1 MKDRYIE
8 VLSAESGR
16 DKIGLIFA
24 DNTQIIVPSYYFDA
38 EKKKVSELSKEE
50 RNKIKRI
57 ILAWQKYQKR
67 NKDLNYG
74 IVEGEEQFYDYDL
87 ALEIVQDFIENG
99 LYVEFESINKIRRCG
114 KIEFPETI
122 KRCKPLVTANGPVYL
137 EYYTKLK
144 KTVDQNILKNV
155 QIQVLNDI
163 AKLIGWMIGF
173 NVHFDLE
180 SRPTR
185 LNKSTVSQLL
195 QLRNTSFNSR
205 KIQLINYLIK
215 YIEMNSDSSN
225 NKENLVVATAYHFW
239 EAMVSDTIG
248 NITRNK
254 MKKVYYV
261 RHAYTNKNNGSI
273 MWQSKPLMPDTIS
286 ETEKAITVLDAKYY
300 TNGNLPDNYDITK
313 QFAYM
318 DKAYSYFKQQKDERE
333 FRNIMV
339 LPTDKENRLSD
350 LQIVFDPSIESTDSK
365 IPIELLYINFSE
377 MLDAYLAGKKID
389 IEQII

>member
-24 DNTQIIVPSYYFDA
+24 DNTQIIVPSYYFDIK
-38 EKKKVSELSKEE
+38 KKKVTELSKEE
-50 RNKIKRI
+50 KNKIKRI

-144 KTVDQNILKNV
+144 KSVDQNILKNV
-155 QIQVLNDI
+155 QIQVLNEI

-173 NVHFDLE
+173 NVHFDLK

-185 LNKSTVSQLL
+185 LNKSTVSQLI

-215 YIEMNSDSSN
+215 YIEMNSDSSKD
-225 NKENLVVATAYHFW
+225 KENLVVATAYHFW
-239 EAMVSDTIG
+239 EAMVSATIG
-248 NITRNK
+248 NISRNRL
-254 MKKVYYV
+254 KKVYYV
-261 RHAYTNKNNGSI
+261 RHAYTNKNNGSV
-273 MWQSKPLMPDTIS
+273 MWQSKPLMPDTIF
-286 ETEKAITVLDAKYY
+286 ETEKAIAVLDAKYY

-339 LPTDKENRLSD
+339 LPTDQESRFSD
-350 LQIVFDPSIESTDSK
+350 LQIVFDPSIESTESK

>member
-24 DNTQIIVPSYYFDA
+24 DNTQIIVPSYYFDI

-50 RNKIKRI
+50 KNKIKRI

-144 KTVDQNILKNV
+144 KSVDQNILKNI
-155 QIQVLNDI
+155 QIQVLNEI

-185 LNKSTVSQLL
+185 LNKSTISQLI

-225 NKENLVVATAYHFW
+225 DKENLVVATAYHFW

-248 NITRNK
+248 NISRNRL
-254 MKKVYYV
+254 KKVYYV
-261 RHAYTNKNNGSI
+261 RHAYTNKNNGSV

-339 LPTDKENRLSD
+339 LPTDQESRLSD
-350 LQIVFDPSIESTDSK
+350 LQIVFDPSIESTESK

>member
-16 DKIGLIFA
+16 DKIGLIFT
-24 DNTQIIVPSYYFDA
+24 DNTQIIVPSYYFDT

-50 RNKIKRI
+50 KKKIKRI

-144 KTVDQNILKNV
+144 KSVDQNILKNV
-155 QIQVLNDI
+155 QIQVLNEI

-185 LNKSTVSQLL
+185 LNKSTVSQLI

-205 KIQLINYLIK
+205 KIQLINCLIK

-225 NKENLVVATAYHFW
+225 DKENLVVATAYHFW

-248 NITRNK
+248 NISRNRL
-254 MKKVYYV
+254 KKVYYV
-261 RHAYTNKNNGSI
+261 RHAYTNKNNGSV

-339 LPTDKENRLSD
+339 LPTDQESRLSD
-350 LQIVFDPSIESTDSK
+350 LQIVFDPSIESTESK

>member
-24 DNTQIIVPSYYFDA
+24 DNTQIIVPSYYFDT

-50 RNKIKRI
+50 KNKIKRI

-114 KIEFPETI
+114 KIEFSETI

-144 KTVDQNILKNV
+144 KSVDQNILKNI
-155 QIQVLNDI
+155 QIQVLNEI

-185 LNKSTVSQLL
+185 LNKSTISQLI

-225 NKENLVVATAYHFW
+225 DKENLVVATAYHFW

-248 NITRNK
+248 NISRNRL
-254 MKKVYYV
+254 KKVYYV
-261 RHAYTNKNNGSI
+261 RHAYTNKNNGSV

-339 LPTDKENRLSD
+339 LPTDQESRLSD
-350 LQIVFDPSIESTDSK
+350 LQIVFDSSIESTESK

>member
-24 DNTQIIVPSYYFDA
+24 DNTQIIVPSYYFDIK
-38 EKKKVSELSKEE
+38 KKKVSELSKEE
-50 RNKIKRI
+50 KNKIKRI

-144 KTVDQNILKNV
+144 KSVDQNILKNV
-155 QIQVLNDI
+155 QIQVLNEI

-185 LNKSTVSQLL
+185 LNKSTVSQLI

-225 NKENLVVATAYHFW
+225 DKENLVVATAYHFW

-248 NITRNK
+248 NISRNRL
-254 MKKVYYV
+254 KKVYYV
-261 RHAYTNKNNGSI
+261 RHAYTNKNNGSV

-339 LPTDKENRLSD
+339 LPTDQESRLSD
-350 LQIVFDPSIESTDSK
+350 LQIVFDPSIENTESK